1 MNARLGL
8 SVFHLL
14 TCLELYEGV
23 LIPPLTYLKHSAACW
38 CVLRPASVGGS
49 IAIYTRKRDSIPAE
63 RFPGGARP
71 VWSGSVGTRSRV
83 LGVHSSA
90 VEHWIADP
98 MVTGSIPV
106 VPSFGA
112 VMQGSLRLVK
122 RAWDRGGVLAQEA
135 INERVMCKQM
145 PFDC

>member
-1 MNARLGL
+1 M
-8 SVFHLL
+8 
-14 TCLELYEGV
+14 
-23 LIPPLTYLKHSAACW
+23 
-38 CVLRPASVGGS
+38 LRPASVGGS
-49 IAIYTRKRDSIPAE
+49 IATDTRKSSLSVGSNPSYCGGSSTFPWAVRDSIPAWE
-63 RFPGGARP
+63 PASVP
-71 VWSGSVGTRSRV
+71 VRR
-83 LGVHSSA
+83 VHSSA

-112 VMQGSLRLVK
+112 VMRGSLRVVK
-122 RAWDRGGVLAQEA
+122 GAGNRGGVLAQEA

>member
-1 MNARLGL
+1 MKFKSSSYFARLASLVCGLEDHRFRL

-23 LIPPLTYLKHSAACW
+23 LIPPLTFLKHSAACW

-49 IAIYTRKRDSIPAE
+49 IAIYTRNEAKAICFGIESLSLVRAHPLLVGLE
-63 RFPGGARP
+63 PGALP
-71 VWSGSVGTRSRV
+71 SVVR
-83 LGVHSSA
+83 VHSSA

-122 RAWDRGGVLAQEA
+122 RA
-135 INERVMCKQM
+135 
-145 PFDC
+145 